1 MWQHAEFGGC
11 LAGVALIVQRSDLSL
26 KTWWSK
32 KVALEDLLS
41 LVLGRVVA
49 LHMNDC
55 EQRRKV

>member
-1 MWQHAEFGGC
+1 M
-11 LAGVALIVQRSDLSL
+11 AGVALIVQRSDLSL
-26 KTWWSK
+26 QTWWSK